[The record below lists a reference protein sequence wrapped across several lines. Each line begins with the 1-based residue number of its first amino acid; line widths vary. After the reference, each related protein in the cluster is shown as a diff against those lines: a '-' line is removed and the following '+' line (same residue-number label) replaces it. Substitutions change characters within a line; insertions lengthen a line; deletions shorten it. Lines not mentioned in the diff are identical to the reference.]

1 MSEQLQPGFYR
12 MVPTVDEQLAQ
23 LEQAK
28 ASLLAQKEA
37 EAQAA
42 VNPIFKLSS
51 EATNDE
57 LVLQHQIDAFE
68 HRISDL
74 ERRVDRFLEIAY
86 TGHVP
91 EELQAKLPL
100 ET

>member
-1 MSEQLQPGFYR
+1 MSDQLQPGFYR
-12 MVPTVDEQLAQ
+12 MVPTVDEQLAN
-23 LEQAK
+23 LEATK
-28 ASLLAQKEA
+28 AALLAQKEA

-42 VNPIFKLSS
+42 VNPLFKLSS

-74 ERRVDRFLEIAY
+74 ERRVDRFLAIAY